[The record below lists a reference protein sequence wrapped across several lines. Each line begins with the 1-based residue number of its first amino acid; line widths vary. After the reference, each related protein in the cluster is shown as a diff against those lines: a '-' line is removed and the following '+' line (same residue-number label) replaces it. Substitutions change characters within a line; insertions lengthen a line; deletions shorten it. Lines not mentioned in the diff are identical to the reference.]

1 MSLFYKK
8 DIDLKN
14 IYIKPNIYNVLNEAR
29 GISMDCNMEANKIAT
44 ALRSIV
50 NKSDDLT
57 YLTID
62 DIRIGTLRKGKE
74 MFYVFGMTLFV
85 KWEFYNFD
93 DKRWLD
99 EFYETIQKNDYY
111 DADKNLMSVT
121 LFGVSG
127 NLNVRN
133 CENTIAHEIFHNY
146 KSFKPINKKDNN
158 LAKVAN
164 KVAIAKSKSGYTELI
179 GNIMYLLS
187 KEEIQ
192 AFCNG
197 VYAQIKKEIENGNRH
212 SLEDFIENTILYEN
226 FITLDYLINNFRMHV
241 NEQIYNKCC
250 NEIKALTNQKMMP
263 YNSFVK
269 YVQEGRKN
277 YIYQI
282 GRLKSI
288 LVDYF
293 KLEESNIIF
302 EKYF

>member
-1 MSLFYKK
+1 MSLLHNN
-8 DIDLKN
+8 IDLKS
-14 IYIKPNIYNVLNEAR
+14 IYIKPNIYDVLNEAR
-29 GISMDCNMEANKIAT
+29 GVSMDCNMEANKIAM

-50 NKSDDLT
+50 NKSDNLT
-57 YLTID
+57 SLTID
-62 DIRIGTLRKGKE
+62 GIRIGTLRKGKE

-85 KWEFYNFD
+85 KWEFYNFY
-93 DKRWLD
+93 DKKWLD
-99 EFYETIQKNDYY
+99 EFYETIRKNDYY

-127 NLNVRN
+127 NLNIRN

-146 KSFKPINKKDNN
+146 KSFKPINKKEHN

-164 KVAIAKSKSGYTELI
+164 KVATAKSKSGYTELI
-179 GNIMYLLS
+179 GDIMYLLS

-197 VYAQIKKEIENGNRH
+197 AYAQIKKEIENGNRY
-212 SLEDFIENTILYEN
+212 SLEEFIENTILYEN
-226 FITLDYLINNFRMHV
+226 FIELDFFINDFRMHV
-241 NEQIYNKCC
+241 NEQIYDKCC
-250 NEIKALTNQKMMP
+250 DEIKTLTNQKMMP

-269 YVQEGRKN
+269 YLEEGRKN
-277 YIYQI
+277 YLYQI

>member
-57 YLTID
+57 SLTRD
-62 DIRIGTLRKGKE
+62 GMRIGTLRKGKE
-74 MFYVFGMTLFV
+74 MFDVFGMTLFV
-85 KWEFYNFD
+85 KWEFYNFY

-99 EFYETIQKNDYY
+99 ECYGTIRKNDYY

-146 KSFKPINKKDNN
+146 KSFKPINKKEHN

-164 KVAIAKSKSGYTELI
+164 KVATAKSKSGYTELI

-197 VYAQIKKEIENGNRH
+197 AYAQIKKEIENGNRH
-212 SLEDFIENTILYEN
+212 SLEEFIENTILYEN
-226 FITLDYLINNFRMHV
+226 FIELDFFINDFRMHV

-250 NEIKALTNQKMMP
+250 DEIKALTNQKMMP

-269 YVQEGRKN
+269 YVEEGRKN
-277 YIYQI
+277 YLYQI

>member
-8 DIDLKN
+8 DINLKN
-14 IYIKPNIYNVLNEAR
+14 IYIKPNIYDVLNEAR
-29 GISMDCNMEANKIAT
+29 GVSMDCNMEANKIAM

-50 NKSDDLT
+50 NKSDNLT
-57 YLTID
+57 SLTID
-62 DIRIGTLRKGKE
+62 GIRIGTLRKGKE
-74 MFYVFGMTLFV
+74 MFDVFGMTLFV
-85 KWEFYNFD
+85 KWEFYNFY

-99 EFYETIQKNDYY
+99 EFYETIRKNDYY

-127 NLNVRN
+127 NLNIRN

-146 KSFKPINKKDNN
+146 KSFKPINKKEHN

-164 KVAIAKSKSGYTELI
+164 KVATAKSKSGYTELI
-179 GNIMYLLS
+179 GDIMYLLS

-197 VYAQIKKEIENGNRH
+197 AYAQIKKEIENGNRH
-212 SLEDFIENTILYEN
+212 SLEEFIENTILYEN
-226 FITLDYLINNFRMHV
+226 FIELDFFINDFRMHV
-241 NEQIYNKCC
+241 NEQIYDKCC
-250 NEIKALTNQKMMP
+250 DEIKALTNQKMMP

-269 YVQEGRKN
+269 YVEEGRKN
-277 YIYQI
+277 YLYQI

>member
-1 MSLFYKK
+1 MSLLHNN
-8 DIDLKN
+8 IDLKN
-14 IYIKPNIYNVLNEAR
+14 IYIKPNIYDVLNEAR

-57 YLTID
+57 SLTID

-74 MFYVFGMTLFV
+74 MFDVFGMTLFV
-85 KWEFYNFD
+85 KWEFYNFY

-99 EFYETIQKNDYY
+99 ECYGTIRKNDYY

-146 KSFKPINKKDNN
+146 KSFKPINKKEHN

-164 KVAIAKSKSGYTELI
+164 KVATAKSKSGYTELI

-197 VYAQIKKEIENGNRH
+197 AYAQIKKEIENGNRH
-212 SLEDFIENTILYEN
+212 SLEEFIENTILYEN
-226 FITLDYLINNFRMHV
+226 FIELDFFINDFRMHV

-250 NEIKALTNQKMMP
+250 DEIKALTNQKMMP

-269 YVQEGRKN
+269 YVEEGRKN
-277 YIYQI
+277 YLYQI

>member
-1 MSLFYKK
+1 MSLLHNN
-8 DIDLKN
+8 IDLKN
-14 IYIKPNIYNVLNEAR
+14 IYIKPNIHNVLNEAR

-50 NKSDDLT
+50 NKSDDFT

-62 DIRIGTLRKGKE
+62 GMRIGTLRKGKE
-74 MFYVFGMTLFV
+74 MFDVFGMTLFV
-85 KWEFYNFD
+85 KWEFYNFH

-99 EFYETIQKNDYY
+99 ECYGTIRKNDYY

-146 KSFKPINKKDNN
+146 KSFKPINKKEHN

-164 KVAIAKSKSGYTELI
+164 KVATAKSKSGYTELI

-197 VYAQIKKEIENGNRH
+197 AYAQIKKEIENGNRH
-212 SLEDFIENTILYEN
+212 SLEEFIENTILYEN
-226 FITLDYLINNFRMHV
+226 FIELDFFINDFRMHV

-250 NEIKALTNQKMMP
+250 DEIKALTNQKMMP

-269 YVQEGRKN
+269 YVEEGRKN
-277 YIYQI
+277 YLYQI

>member
-1 MSLFYKK
+1 MSLLHNN
-8 DIDLKN
+8 IDLKN
-14 IYIKPNIYNVLNEAR
+14 IYIKPNIHNVLNEAR

-50 NKSDDLT
+50 NKSDDFT

-62 DIRIGTLRKGKE
+62 GMRIGTLRKGKE
-74 MFYVFGMTLFV
+74 MFDVFGMTLFV
-85 KWEFYNFD
+85 KWEFYNFY
-93 DKRWLD
+93 DKKWLD
-99 EFYETIQKNDYY
+99 ECYGTIRKNDYY

-146 KSFKPINKKDNN
+146 KSFKPINKKEHN

-164 KVAIAKSKSGYTELI
+164 KVATAKSKSGYTELI

-197 VYAQIKKEIENGNRH
+197 AYAQIKKEIENGNRH
-212 SLEDFIENTILYEN
+212 SLEEFIETTILYEN
-226 FITLDYLINNFRMHV
+226 FIELDFFINDFRMHV

-250 NEIKALTNQKMMP
+250 DEIKALTNQKMMS

-269 YVQEGRKN
+269 YMEEGRKN
-277 YIYQI
+277 YLYQI

>member
-14 IYIKPNIYNVLNEAR
+14 IYIKPNIYDVLNEAR
-29 GISMDCNMEANKIAT
+29 GVSMDCNMEANKIAT

-57 YLTID
+57 SLTID
-62 DIRIGTLRKGKE
+62 GMRIGTLRKGKE
-74 MFYVFGMTLFV
+74 MFDVFGMTLFV
-85 KWEFYNFD
+85 KWEFYNFYNE
-93 DKRWLD
+93 RWLD
-99 EFYETIQKNDYY
+99 ECYGTIRKNDYY

-146 KSFKPINKKDNN
+146 KSFKPINKKEHN

-164 KVAIAKSKSGYTELI
+164 KVATAKSKSGYTELI

-197 VYAQIKKEIENGNRH
+197 AYAQIKKEIENGNRH
-212 SLEDFIENTILYEN
+212 SLEEFIENTILYEN
-226 FITLDYLINNFRMHV
+226 FIELDFFINDFRMHV
-241 NEQIYNKCC
+241 NEQIYDKCC
-250 NEIKALTNQKMMP
+250 DEIKALTNQKMMS

-269 YVQEGRKN
+269 YVEEGRKN
-277 YIYQI
+277 YLYQI

>member
-1 MSLFYKK
+1 MSLLHNN
-8 DIDLKN
+8 IDLKN
-14 IYIKPNIYNVLNEAR
+14 IYIKPNIHNVLNEAR

-50 NKSDDLT
+50 NKSDDFT

-62 DIRIGTLRKGKE
+62 GMRIGTLRKGKE
-74 MFYVFGMTLFV
+74 MFDVFGMTLFV
-85 KWEFYNFD
+85 KWEFYNFYN
-93 DKRWLD
+93 KRWLD
-99 EFYETIQKNDYY
+99 ECYGTIRKNDYY

-146 KSFKPINKKDNN
+146 KSFKPINKKEHK

-164 KVAIAKSKSGYTELI
+164 KVATAKSKSGYTELI
-179 GNIMYLLS
+179 GDIMYLLS

-197 VYAQIKKEIENGNRH
+197 AYAQIKKEIENGNRH
-212 SLEDFIENTILYEN
+212 SLEEFIENTILYEN
-226 FITLDYLINNFRMHV
+226 FIELDFFINDFRMHV
-241 NEQIYNKCC
+241 NEQIYDKCC
-250 NEIKALTNQKMMP
+250 DEIKALTNQKMMS

-269 YVQEGRKN
+269 YVEEGRKN
-277 YIYQI
+277 YLYQI

>member
-8 DIDLKN
+8 DVDLEN
-14 IYIKPNIYNVLNEAR
+14 IYLKPNIYDVLNEAR
-29 GISMDCNMEANKIAT
+29 GISMDCNIEANKIAT

-50 NKSDDLT
+50 NKSDNFS
-57 YLTID
+57 YLTKD
-62 DIRIGTLRKGKE
+62 NARIGILRKGQE
-74 MFYVFGMTLFV
+74 MFDVFGMTLFV

-93 DKRWLD
+93 DKKWLD
-99 EFYETIQKNDYY
+99 KYYETIPKNDYF
-111 DADKNLMSVT
+111 DDDKNLMSVT

-127 NLNVRN
+127 DLNVRN

-146 KSFKPINKKDNN
+146 KSFKPINQKERN
-158 LAKVAN
+158 LAKTAN
-164 KVAIAKSKSGYTELI
+164 KVVSVKPKSRYAELI

-197 VYAQIKKEIENGNRH
+197 AYAQIKKEILQGNRR
-212 SLEDFIENTILYEN
+212 SLEEFIEKTILYEN
-226 FITLDYLINNFRMHV
+226 FITLDYLINDFKTRF
-241 NEQIYNKCC
+241 NERIYNKCR
-250 NEIKALTNQKMMP
+250 NEIKALTNHKMMS
-263 YNSFVK
+263 YNSFIK
-269 YVQEGRKN
+269 YMEEGRKN

-288 LVDYF
+288 LIDDF
-293 KLEESNIIF
+293 KLEESSIIF

>member
-1 MSLFYKK
+1 MSLSYKK
-8 DIDLKN
+8 DINLKKV
-14 IYIKPNIYNVLNEAR
+14 YIEPNIYNVLNEAR

-62 DIRIGTLRKGKE
+62 NIRIGTLRKGKE
-74 MFYVFGMTLFV
+74 MFDVFGMTLFV
-85 KWEFYNFD
+85 KWEFYNFY

-146 KSFKPINKKDNN
+146 KSFRPINKKEHN

-164 KVAIAKSKSGYTELI
+164 KVANAKSKTGHTELI

-197 VYAQIKKEIENGNRH
+197 AYAQIKKEIENGNRH
-212 SLEDFIENTILYEN
+212 SLEDVIENTILYEN
-226 FITLDYLINNFRMHV
+226 FITLDYLINDFKMHV

-269 YVQEGRKN
+269 YVEEGRKN
-277 YIYQI
+277 YLYQI

>member
-14 IYIKPNIYNVLNEAR
+14 IYIEPNIYSVLNEAR
-29 GISMDCNMEANKIAT
+29 GVSMDCNMEANKIAM

-50 NKSDDLT
+50 NKSDNLT
-57 YLTID
+57 SLTID
-62 DIRIGTLRKGKE
+62 GIRIGTLRKGKE

-85 KWEFYNFD
+85 KWEFYNFY

-99 EFYETIQKNDYY
+99 ECYGTIRKNDYY

-127 NLNVRN
+127 NLNIRN

-146 KSFKPINKKDNN
+146 KSFKPINKKEHN

-164 KVAIAKSKSGYTELI
+164 KVATAKSKSGYTELI
-179 GNIMYLLS
+179 GDIMYLLS

-197 VYAQIKKEIENGNRH
+197 AYAQIKKEIENGNRH
-212 SLEDFIENTILYEN
+212 SLEEFIENTILYEN
-226 FITLDYLINNFRMHV
+226 FMELDYLINDFRMHV

-250 NEIKALTNQKMMP
+250 DEIEALTNQKMMP

-269 YVQEGRKN
+269 YVEEGRKN
-277 YIYQI
+277 YLYQI

>member
-14 IYIKPNIYNVLNEAR
+14 IYIKPNIYDVLNEAR
-29 GISMDCNMEANKIAT
+29 GVSMDCNMEANKIAT

-57 YLTID
+57 SLTID
-62 DIRIGTLRKGKE
+62 GMRIGTLRKGKE
-74 MFYVFGMTLFV
+74 MFDVFGMTLFV
-85 KWEFYNFD
+85 KWEFYNFYN
-93 DKRWLD
+93 KRWLD
-99 EFYETIQKNDYY
+99 ECYGTIRKNDYY

-127 NLNVRN
+127 NLNIRN

-146 KSFKPINKKDNN
+146 KSFRPINKKEHN

-164 KVAIAKSKSGYTELI
+164 KVATAKSKSGYTELI
-179 GNIMYLLS
+179 GDIMYLLS

-197 VYAQIKKEIENGNRH
+197 AYAQIKKEIENGNRH
-212 SLEDFIENTILYEN
+212 SLEDFIKNTILYEN
-226 FITLDYLINNFRMHV
+226 FIELDFFINDFRMHV
-241 NEQIYNKCC
+241 NEQIYDKCC
-250 NEIKALTNQKMMP
+250 DEIKALTNQKMMS

-269 YVQEGRKN
+269 YVEEGRKN
-277 YIYQI
+277 YLYQI

-288 LVDYF
+288 LIDDF
-293 KLEESNIIF
+293 KLEESSIIF

>member
-1 MSLFYKK
+1 MIFNNFNKFW
-8 DIDLKN
+8 N
-14 IYIKPNIYNVLNEAR
+14 IKPNIYNVLNEAR

-74 MFYVFGMTLFV
+74 MFDVFGMTLFV
-85 KWEFYNFD
+85 KWEFYNFY

-99 EFYETIQKNDYY
+99 ECYGTIRKNDYF

-127 NLNVRN
+127 NLNIRN

-146 KSFKPINKKDNN
+146 KSFKPINKKEHN

-164 KVAIAKSKSGYTELI
+164 KVATAKSKSGYTELI
-179 GNIMYLLS
+179 GDIMYLLS

-197 VYAQIKKEIENGNRH
+197 AYAQVKKEIENGNRH
-212 SLEDFIENTILYEN
+212 SLEEFIENTILYEN
-226 FITLDYLINNFRMHV
+226 FIEVDYLINDFRMHV

-250 NEIKALTNQKMMP
+250 DEIKALTNQKMMP

-269 YVQEGRKN
+269 YVEEGRKN
-277 YIYQI
+277 YLYQI

-288 LVDYF
+288 LVDTF

>member
-29 GISMDCNMEANKIAT
+29 GISMDCNMEANKIAM

-62 DIRIGTLRKGKE
+62 GIRIGTLRKGKE

-85 KWEFYNFD
+85 KWEFYNFY
-93 DKRWLD
+93 DKRWID
-99 EFYETIQKNDYY
+99 EFYETIRKNDYY

-127 NLNVRN
+127 DLNVRN

-146 KSFKPINKKDNN
+146 KSFKPINKKEHN

-164 KVAIAKSKSGYTELI
+164 KVATAKSKSGYTELI
-179 GNIMYLLS
+179 GDIMYLLS

-197 VYAQIKKEIENGNRH
+197 AYAQIKKEIENGNRH
-212 SLEDFIENTILYEN
+212 SLEEFIENTILYEN
-226 FITLDYLINNFRMHV
+226 FIELDYLINDFRMHV

-250 NEIKALTNQKMMP
+250 DEIKALTNQKMMP

-269 YVQEGRKN
+269 YVEEGRKN
-277 YIYQI
+277 YLYQI

-288 LVDYF
+288 LVDTF

>member
-1 MSLFYKK
+1 MSLLHNN
-8 DIDLKN
+8 IDLKN
-14 IYIKPNIYNVLNEAR
+14 IYIKPNIYDVLNEAR
-29 GISMDCNMEANKIAT
+29 GVSMDCNMEANKIAT

-57 YLTID
+57 SLTID
-62 DIRIGTLRKGKE
+62 GMRIGTLRKGKE
-74 MFYVFGMTLFV
+74 MFDVFGMTLFV
-85 KWEFYNFD
+85 KWEFYNFYN
-93 DKRWLD
+93 KRWLD
-99 EFYETIQKNDYY
+99 ECYGTIRKNDYY

-127 NLNVRN
+127 NLNIRN
-133 CENTIAHEIFHNY
+133 CENTIAHEIFHKY
-146 KSFKPINKKDNN
+146 KSFKPINKKEHN

-164 KVAIAKSKSGYTELI
+164 KVATAKSKSGYTELI
-179 GNIMYLLS
+179 GDIMYLLS

-197 VYAQIKKEIENGNRH
+197 AYAQIKKEIENGNRH
-212 SLEDFIENTILYEN
+212 SLEDFIKNTILYEN
-226 FITLDYLINNFRMHV
+226 FIELDFFINDFRMHV
-241 NEQIYNKCC
+241 NEQIYDKCC
-250 NEIKALTNQKMMP
+250 DEIKALTNQKMMS

-269 YVQEGRKN
+269 YVEEGRKN
-277 YIYQI
+277 YLYQI

>member
-1 MSLFYKK
+1 MSLLHNN
-8 DIDLKN
+8 IDLKN

-29 GISMDCNMEANKIAT
+29 GVSIDCNMEANKIAM

-50 NKSDDLT
+50 NKSDDFT

-74 MFYVFGMTLFV
+74 MFDVFGMTLFV
-85 KWEFYNFD
+85 KWEFYNFH

-99 EFYETIQKNDYY
+99 ECYGTIRKNDYY

-146 KSFKPINKKDNN
+146 KSFKPINKKEHN

-164 KVAIAKSKSGYTELI
+164 KVATAKSKSGYTELI

-197 VYAQIKKEIENGNRH
+197 AYAQIKKEIENGNRY
-212 SLEDFIENTILYEN
+212 SLEEFIENTILYEN
-226 FITLDYLINNFRMHV
+226 FIELDFFINDFRMHV
-241 NEQIYNKCC
+241 NEQIYDKCC
-250 NEIKALTNQKMMP
+250 DEIEALTNQKMMS

-269 YVQEGRKN
+269 YMEEGRKN
-277 YIYQI
+277 YLYQI

>member
-57 YLTID
+57 SLTID
-62 DIRIGTLRKGKE
+62 GIRIGTLRKGKE

-85 KWEFYNFD
+85 KWEFYNFY

-99 EFYETIQKNDYY
+99 EFYETIPKNDYY

-127 NLNVRN
+127 NLNIRN

-146 KSFKPINKKDNN
+146 KSFKPINKKEHN

-164 KVAIAKSKSGYTELI
+164 KVTTAKSKSGYTELI
-179 GNIMYLLS
+179 GDIMYLLS

-197 VYAQIKKEIENGNRH
+197 AYAQIKKEIENGNRH
-212 SLEDFIENTILYEN
+212 SLEEFIENTILYEN
-226 FITLDYLINNFRMHV
+226 FIELDFFINDFRMHV
-241 NEQIYNKCC
+241 NEQIYDKCC
-250 NEIKALTNQKMMP
+250 DEIEALTNQKMMP
-263 YNSFVK
+263 YNSFIK
-269 YVQEGRKN
+269 YVEEGRKN
-277 YIYQI
+277 YLYQI

>member
-1 MSLFYKK
+1 MILLHNN
-8 DIDLKN
+8 IDLKKV
-14 IYIKPNIYNVLNEAR
+14 YLKPNIYDVLNEAR

-57 YLTID
+57 SLTID
-62 DIRIGTLRKGKE
+62 GMRIGTLRKGKE
-74 MFYVFGMTLFV
+74 MFDVFGMTLFV

-99 EFYETIQKNDYY
+99 KCYGTIRKNDYY

-146 KSFKPINKKDNN
+146 KSFKPINKKEHN

-164 KVAIAKSKSGYTELI
+164 KVATAKSKSGYTELI

-197 VYAQIKKEIENGNRH
+197 AYAQIKKEIENGNRH
-212 SLEDFIENTILYEN
+212 SLEEFIKNTILYEN
-226 FITLDYLINNFRMHV
+226 FIELDFFINDFRMHV

-250 NEIKALTNQKMMP
+250 DEIKALTNQKMMP

-269 YVQEGRKN
+269 YVEEGRKN

-288 LVDYF
+288 LVDDF
-293 KLEESNIIF
+293 KLEESSIIF

>member
-1 MSLFYKK
+1 MSLLHNN
-8 DIDLKN
+8 IDLKN
-14 IYIKPNIYNVLNEAR
+14 IYIKPNIYDVLNEAR
-29 GISMDCNMEANKIAT
+29 GVSMDCNMEANKIAT

-50 NKSDDLT
+50 NKSDDFT

-62 DIRIGTLRKGKE
+62 GMRIGTLRKGKE
-74 MFYVFGMTLFV
+74 MFDVFGMTLFV
-85 KWEFYNFD
+85 KWEFYNFY
-93 DKRWLD
+93 DKKWLD
-99 EFYETIQKNDYY
+99 ECYGTIRKNDYY

-146 KSFKPINKKDNN
+146 KSFKPINKKEHN

-164 KVAIAKSKSGYTELI
+164 KVATAKSKSGYTELI
-179 GNIMYLLS
+179 GDIMYLLS

-197 VYAQIKKEIENGNRH
+197 AYAQIKKEIENGNRH
-212 SLEDFIENTILYEN
+212 SLEEFIEKTILYEN
-226 FITLDYLINNFRMHV
+226 FIELDFFINDFRMHV

-250 NEIKALTNQKMMP
+250 DEIKALTNQKMMS

-269 YVQEGRKN
+269 YVEEGRKN
-277 YIYQI
+277 YLYQI

>member
-1 MSLFYKK
+1 MSSLHNNI
-8 DIDLKN
+8 DIEN
-14 IYIKPNIYNVLNEAR
+14 IYLKPNVYDVLNEAR
-29 GISMDCNMEANKIAT
+29 GISMDCNIEANKIAT

-50 NKSDDLT
+50 NKSDNFS
-57 YLTID
+57 YLTKD
-62 DIRIGTLRKGKE
+62 NARIGILRKGQE
-74 MFYVFGMTLFV
+74 MFDVFGMTLFV

-93 DKRWLD
+93 DKKWLD
-99 EFYETIQKNDYY
+99 KYYETIQKNDYF

-146 KSFKPINKKDNN
+146 KSFKPINKKEHN

-164 KVAIAKSKSGYTELI
+164 KVVSAKPKSRYAELI

-197 VYAQIKKEIENGNRH
+197 AYAQVKREIENGNRH
-212 SLEDFIENTILYEN
+212 SLEEFIEKTILYEN
-226 FITLDYLINNFRMHV
+226 FITLDYLINDFKMHV

>member
-1 MSLFYKK
+1 MSLSYKK
-8 DIDLKN
+8 DINLKKV
-14 IYIKPNIYNVLNEAR
+14 YIEPNIYNVLNEAR

-62 DIRIGTLRKGKE
+62 NIRIGTLRKGKE
-74 MFYVFGMTLFV
+74 MFDVFGMTLFV
-85 KWEFYNFD
+85 KWEFYNFY

-146 KSFKPINKKDNN
+146 KSFKPINKKEHN

-164 KVAIAKSKSGYTELI
+164 KVATAKSKSGYTELI
-179 GNIMYLLS
+179 GDIMYLLS

-197 VYAQIKKEIENGNRH
+197 AYAQIKKEIENGNRH
-212 SLEDFIENTILYEN
+212 SLEDVIENTILYEN
-226 FITLDYLINNFRMHV
+226 FITLDYLINDFKMHV

>member
-1 MSLFYKK
+1 MSLLHNN
-8 DIDLKN
+8 IDLKS
-14 IYIKPNIYNVLNEAR
+14 IYIKPNIYDVLNEAR
-29 GISMDCNMEANKIAT
+29 GVSMDCNMEANKIAM

-50 NKSDDLT
+50 NKSDNLT
-57 YLTID
+57 SLTID
-62 DIRIGTLRKGKE
+62 GIRIGTLRKGKE

-85 KWEFYNFD
+85 KWEFYNFY
-93 DKRWLD
+93 DKKWLD
-99 EFYETIQKNDYY
+99 EFYETIRKNDYY

-127 NLNVRN
+127 NLNIRN

-146 KSFKPINKKDNN
+146 KSFKPINKKEHN

-164 KVAIAKSKSGYTELI
+164 KVATAKSKSGYTELI
-179 GNIMYLLS
+179 GDIMYLLS

-197 VYAQIKKEIENGNRH
+197 AYAQIKKEIENGNRY
-212 SLEDFIENTILYEN
+212 SLEEFIENTILYEN
-226 FITLDYLINNFRMHV
+226 FIELDFFINDFRMHV

-250 NEIKALTNQKMMP
+250 NEIEALTNQKMMP

-269 YVQEGRKN
+269 YVEEGRKN

-288 LVDYF
+288 LVDHF

>member
-1 MSLFYKK
+1 MSLLHNN
-8 DIDLKN
+8 IDLKN
-14 IYIKPNIYNVLNEAR
+14 IYIKPNIYDVLNEAR
-29 GISMDCNMEANKIAT
+29 GVSMDCNMEANKIAT

-57 YLTID
+57 SLTID
-62 DIRIGTLRKGKE
+62 GMRIGTLRKGKE
-74 MFYVFGMTLFV
+74 MFDVFGMTLFV
-85 KWEFYNFD
+85 KWEFYNFYN
-93 DKRWLD
+93 KRWLD
-99 EFYETIQKNDYY
+99 ECYGTIRKNDYY

-127 NLNVRN
+127 NLNIRN

-146 KSFKPINKKDNN
+146 KSFKPINKKEHN

-164 KVAIAKSKSGYTELI
+164 KVATAKSKSGYTELI
-179 GNIMYLLS
+179 GDIMYLLS

-197 VYAQIKKEIENGNRH
+197 AYAQIKKEIENGNRH
-212 SLEDFIENTILYEN
+212 SLEDFIKNTILYEN
-226 FITLDYLINNFRMHV
+226 FIELDFFINDFRMHV
-241 NEQIYNKCC
+241 NEQIYDKCC
-250 NEIKALTNQKMMP
+250 DEIKALTNQKMMS

-269 YVQEGRKN
+269 YVEEGRKN
-277 YIYQI
+277 YLYQI

>member
-8 DIDLKN
+8 DINLKKV
-14 IYIKPNIYNVLNEAR
+14 YIEPNIYNVLNEAR

-74 MFYVFGMTLFV
+74 MFDVFGMTLFV
-85 KWEFYNFD
+85 KWEFYNFY

-99 EFYETIQKNDYY
+99 EFYETIQKNDYF
-111 DADKNLMSVT
+111 DDDKNLMSVT

-146 KSFKPINKKDNN
+146 KSFKPINKKEHN

-164 KVAIAKSKSGYTELI
+164 KVTTAKSKSGYTELI
-179 GNIMYLLS
+179 GDIMYLLS

-197 VYAQIKKEIENGNRH
+197 AYAQIKKEIENGNRH
-212 SLEDFIENTILYEN
+212 SLEEFIENTILYEN
-226 FITLDYLINNFRMHV
+226 FIELDFFINDFRMHV
-241 NEQIYNKCC
+241 NEQIYDKCC
-250 NEIKALTNQKMMP
+250 DEIEALTNQKMMP

-269 YVQEGRKN
+269 YVEEGRKN
-277 YIYQI
+277 YLYQI

>member
-8 DIDLKN
+8 DIDLKKV
-14 IYIKPNIYNVLNEAR
+14 YIEPNIYSVLNEAR

-50 NKSDDLT
+50 NKSDNFS
-57 YLTID
+57 YLTKD
-62 DIRIGTLRKGKE
+62 NARIGILRKGQE
-74 MFYVFGMTLFV
+74 MFDVFGMTLFV

-93 DKRWLD
+93 DERWID
-99 EFYETIQKNDYY
+99 EFYETIQKNDYF

-146 KSFKPINKKDNN
+146 KSFKPINKKEHN

-164 KVAIAKSKSGYTELI
+164 KVATAKSKSGYTKLI
-179 GNIMYLLS
+179 GDIMYLLS

-197 VYAQIKKEIENGNRH
+197 AYAQIKKEIENGNRH
-212 SLEDFIENTILYEN
+212 SLEEFIENTILYEN
-226 FITLDYLINNFRMHV
+226 FITLDYLINGFRMHV

-263 YNSFVK
+263 YDSFVK
-269 YVQEGRKN
+269 YMEEGRKN

-288 LVDYF
+288 LIDDF
-293 KLEESNIIF
+293 KLEESSIIF

>member
-1 MSLFYKK
+1 MSLLHNN
-8 DIDLKN
+8 IDLKN

-29 GISMDCNMEANKIAT
+29 GVSMDCNMEANKIAT

-50 NKSDDLT
+50 NKSDDFT

-74 MFYVFGMTLFV
+74 MFDVFGMTLFV
-85 KWEFYNFD
+85 KWEFYNFH

-99 EFYETIQKNDYY
+99 ECYGTIRKNDYY

-146 KSFKPINKKDNN
+146 KSFKPINKKEHN

-164 KVAIAKSKSGYTELI
+164 KVATAKSKSGYTELI

-197 VYAQIKKEIENGNRH
+197 AYAQIKKEIENGNRY
-212 SLEDFIENTILYEN
+212 SLEEFIENTILYEN
-226 FITLDYLINNFRMHV
+226 FIELDFFINDFRMHV
-241 NEQIYNKCC
+241 NEQIYDKCC
-250 NEIKALTNQKMMP
+250 DEIKALTNQKMMP

-269 YVQEGRKN
+269 YVEEGRKN
-277 YIYQI
+277 YLYQI

>member
-8 DIDLKN
+8 DIDLKKV
-14 IYIKPNIYNVLNEAR
+14 YIEPNIYNVLNEAR

-74 MFYVFGMTLFV
+74 MFDVFGMTLFV
-85 KWEFYNFD
+85 KWEFYNFY

-146 KSFKPINKKDNN
+146 KSFRPINKKEHK

-164 KVAIAKSKSGYTELI
+164 KVATAKSKSGYTELI
-179 GNIMYLLS
+179 GDIMYLLS

-197 VYAQIKKEIENGNRH
+197 AYVQIKKEIENGNRH
-212 SLEDFIENTILYEN
+212 SLEEFIENTILYEN
-226 FITLDYLINNFRMHV
+226 FIELDYLINDFRMHV
-241 NEQIYNKCC
+241 NGQIYDKCC
-250 NEIKALTNQKMMP
+250 DEIKALTNQKMMP

-269 YVQEGRKN
+269 YVEEGRKN
-277 YIYQI
+277 YLYQI

>member
-1 MSLFYKK
+1 MILLHNN
-8 DIDLKN
+8 IDLKKV
-14 IYIKPNIYNVLNEAR
+14 YLKPNIYDVLNEAR

-57 YLTID
+57 SLTID
-62 DIRIGTLRKGKE
+62 GMRIGTLRKGKE
-74 MFYVFGMTLFV
+74 MFDVFGMTLFV

-99 EFYETIQKNDYY
+99 KCYGTIRKNDYY

-146 KSFKPINKKDNN
+146 KSFKPINKKEHN

-164 KVAIAKSKSGYTELI
+164 KVATAKSKSGYTELI

-197 VYAQIKKEIENGNRH
+197 AYVQIKKEIENGNRH
-212 SLEDFIENTILYEN
+212 SLEEFIKNTILYEN
-226 FITLDYLINNFRMHV
+226 FIELDFFINDFRMHV

-250 NEIKALTNQKMMP
+250 DEIKALTNQKMMP

-269 YVQEGRKN
+269 YVEEGRKN
-277 YIYQI
+277 YLYQI

-288 LVDYF
+288 LVDDF

>member
-1 MSLFYKK
+1 MSLLHNN
-8 DIDLKN
+8 IDLEN
-14 IYIKPNIYNVLNEAR
+14 IYLKPNVYDVLNEAR
-29 GISMDCNMEANKIAT
+29 GISMDCDIEANKIAM

-50 NKSDDLT
+50 NKSDDFS
-57 YLTID
+57 YLTKNNT
-62 DIRIGTLRKGKE
+62 RIGILRKGQE
-74 MFYVFGMTLFV
+74 MFDVFGMTLFV

-93 DKRWLD
+93 DKRWID
-99 EFYETIQKNDYY
+99 EFYETIPKNDYF

-127 NLNVRN
+127 NLNIRN

-146 KSFKPINKKDNN
+146 KSFKPINQKERNM
-158 LAKVAN
+158 AKAAN
-164 KVAIAKSKSGYTELI
+164 KVVSAKPKSRYAELV

-197 VYAQIKKEIENGNRH
+197 AYAQIKKEILQGNRR
-212 SLEDFIENTILYEN
+212 SLEEFIEDTILYKN
-226 FITLDYLINNFRMHV
+226 FITLDYFINDFKTRF
-241 NEQIYNKCC
+241 NERIYNKCR
-250 NEIKALTNQKMMP
+250 NEIKALTNHKMMS
-263 YNSFVK
+263 YNSFIK
-269 YVQEGRKN
+269 YMEEGRKN

-288 LVDYF
+288 LIDDF
-293 KLEESNIIF
+293 KLEESSIIF

>member
-8 DIDLKN
+8 DIDLKKV
-14 IYIKPNIYNVLNEAR
+14 YIEPNIYSVLNEAR

-57 YLTID
+57 SLIID
-62 DIRIGTLRKGKE
+62 GIRIGTLRKGKE
-74 MFYVFGMTLFV
+74 MFDVFGMTLFV

-93 DKRWLD
+93 DKRWID
-99 EFYETIQKNDYY
+99 EFYETIPKNDYF

-127 NLNVRN
+127 NLNIRN

-146 KSFKPINKKDNN
+146 KSFKPINQKERN
-158 LAKVAN
+158 LAKAAN
-164 KVAIAKSKSGYTELI
+164 KVVSAKPKSRYAELI

-197 VYAQIKKEIENGNRH
+197 AYAQIKKEILQGNRR
-212 SLEDFIENTILYEN
+212 SLEEFIENTILYKN
-226 FITLDYLINNFRMHV
+226 FITLDYFINDFKTRF
-241 NEQIYNKCC
+241 NERIYNKCR
-250 NEIKALTNQKMMP
+250 NEIKALTNYKMMS
-263 YNSFVK
+263 YNSFIK
-269 YVQEGRKN
+269 YMEEGRKN

-288 LVDYF
+288 LIDDF

>member
-1 MSLFYKK
+1 MSSLHNNI
-8 DIDLKN
+8 DIEN
-14 IYIKPNIYNVLNEAR
+14 IYLKPNVYDVLNEAR
-29 GISMDCNMEANKIAT
+29 GISMDCDIEANKIAT

-50 NKSDDLT
+50 NKSDNFS
-57 YLTID
+57 YLTKD
-62 DIRIGTLRKGKE
+62 NARIGILRKGQE
-74 MFYVFGMTLFV
+74 MFDVFGMTLFV

-93 DKRWLD
+93 DKKWLD
-99 EFYETIQKNDYY
+99 KYYEAIPKNDYF
-111 DADKNLMSVT
+111 DDDKNLMSVT

-127 NLNVRN
+127 DLNVRN

-146 KSFKPINKKDNN
+146 KSFKPINQKERN
-158 LAKVAN
+158 LAKAAN
-164 KVAIAKSKSGYTELI
+164 KVVSAKPKSGYTELI

-197 VYAQIKKEIENGNRH
+197 AYAQIKKEIENGNRH
-212 SLEDFIENTILYEN
+212 SLEEFIENTILYEN
-226 FITLDYLINNFRMHV
+226 FIELDYLINDFRMHV
-241 NEQIYNKCC
+241 NGQIYDKCC
-250 NEIKALTNQKMMP
+250 DEIEALTNQKMMP
-263 YNSFVK
+263 YNSFIK
-269 YVQEGRKN
+269 YVEEGRKN
-277 YIYQI
+277 YLYQI